1 MRAERELKIIKL
13 MRSKKILQLSDL
25 SAEIGASE
33 NTIRRDLQRLQGMGI
48 LRRTHGGAIFVE
60 QNAEGHSADDMDWL
74 VRQKQFPAE
83 KDRIGKKAAE
93 LVHDGEAIILDAG
106 TTTMQIA
113 RNLHERR
120 NVTVLTNAVN
130 IGLELAR
137 SELLTVVLAGG
148 ILRDMSKSLVGPMT
162 EDFLGQGIHVDI
174 MFLSAGGVSVEAG
187 VTNANTIEVPV
198 KRAMIKAAR
207 QVVLVVTHDKI
218 GKQSFTSIAPLDAI
232 STIVTDAGAD
242 KDLVALFQARG
253 IRVIEA

>member
-1 MRAERELKIIKL
+1 
-13 MRSKKILQLSDL
+13 
-25 SAEIGASE
+25 
-33 NTIRRDLQRLQGMGI
+33 
-48 LRRTHGGAIFVE
+48 
-60 QNAEGHSADDMDWL
+60 
-74 VRQKQFPAE
+74 
-83 KDRIGKKAAE
+83 
-93 LVHDGEAIILDAG
+93 
-106 TTTMQIA
+106 MQIA

-162 EDFLGQGIHVDI
+162 EDFLGQGIHVDL

-218 GKQSFTSIAPLDAI
+218 GKQSFTSIAPIESI
-232 STIVTDAGAD
+232 STIVTDTGAD
-242 KDLVALFQARG
+242 KSLIASLQARG